1 MVLTLRMPSMN
12 FPDYKEVSKTNI
24 SDSNASEEISRVD
37 EVLKLRAVI
46 DVYLAGGNDRIVRK
60 VCNPVKNTDG
70 SYSVSLDLN
79 EGIYD
84 LCLWADFV
92 ESSVATADKFYNT
105 FDLRSVAVMS
115 DPYLASVDGKEAM
128 FAVMSALR
136 HNQSGTTQNV
146 YLQWPLARY
155 KLVAMDLQRYSD
167 SCQAHPEIYPTVDE
181 LTFEVN
187 YEYFFPTSFNI
198 VSARP
203 NDSASGI
210 RFESKG
216 KPIWSQA
223 EGLGLL
229 IAHDVVFADNAD
241 TFLSLTLVV
250 KDSDGREIRRLP
262 GIKVGYRRGFLTTV
276 YGNFLTAGQEDGGVE
291 ISTDWADDIVVRF

>member
-37 EVLKLRAVI
+37 EVLKLRTVI

-115 DPYLASVDGKEAM
+115 DPYRLQSMGK
-128 FAVMSALR
+128 
-136 HNQSGTTQNV
+136 
-146 YLQWPLARY
+146 
-155 KLVAMDLQRYSD
+155 
-167 SCQAHPEIYPTVDE
+167 
-181 LTFEVN
+181 
-187 YEYFFPTSFNI
+187 
-198 VSARP
+198 
-203 NDSASGI
+203 
-210 RFESKG
+210 
-216 KPIWSQA
+216 KPCSQ
-223 EGLGLL
+223 
-229 IAHDVVFADNAD
+229 
-241 TFLSLTLVV
+241 
-250 KDSDGREIRRLP
+250 
-262 GIKVGYRRGFLTTV
+262 
-276 YGNFLTAGQEDGGVE
+276 
-291 ISTDWADDIVVRF
+291 